1 MRSIG
6 RLPDE
11 AQGKRFGDF
20 LYGEGI
26 ESQVD
31 QSLHGDW
38 EIWVLDD
45 ENVATAQTLLH
56 EFVEHPDDPRFTK
69 AARASAEKRRQD
81 QQARVGKRT
90 RMIDARTIFYTPPV
104 PIGVLTI
111 ILIVISV
118 AITLLANFGENNQYV
133 QPFSITQYA
142 VRGYVPYGEP
152 GLPEIRHGQIWRLFT
167 PMFLHFGFLHIF
179 FNMLWLRDLGSMI
192 EARKSTWML
201 LLLVLVIAGTSNLA
215 QYLVRGPAFGGMSG
229 VVYGLLGYIWMQG
242 RFNPAS
248 KLSLEPQTV
257 LFMIAWFFL
266 CLFDLVGN
274 VANTVHAVGLG
285 VGIAWGFL
293 AARLAAALRRP

>member
-31 QSLHGDW
+31 QSLQRDW
-38 EIWVLDD
+38 EVWVLDD
-45 ENVATAQTLLH
+45 ENIETAQTLFH

-69 AARASAEKRRQD
+69 AARAIAEKKRQD
-81 QQARVGKRT
+81 QRAQVGKRT

-104 PIGVLTI
+104 PIGILTI

-118 AITLLANFGENNQYV
+118 AITLLANFGENNRYV
-133 QPFSITQYA
+133 QPFSITQYP

-152 GLPEIRHGQIWRLFT
+152 GLPEIRHGQIWRVFT

-201 LLLVLVIAGTSNLA
+201 LVLVLVIAGTSNFA
-215 QYLVRGPAFGGMSG
+215 QYVVHGPAFGGMSG

-248 KLSLEPQTV
+248 KLALEPQTV
-257 LFMIAWFFL
+257 IFMIAWFFL

-293 AARLAAALRRP
+293 AARLAVALRRG